1 MIPRALGGIPLVGG
15 TDWDDRKD
23 NTASMSGVGN
33 NMNAHMKI
41 EKRLPLDLADKWK
54 RLLASQGGDPEALAL
69 AAVELL
75 WKKYGKD
82 VEKFE
87 RGDLAYRKKLAAEY
101 VRTVRPANRESA
113 LLGRFDRK
121 LDAKRCLRIPSEW
134 FSLMG
139 EPKSVV
145 VLADPSEKC
154 LDIVPEAT
162 FAAEV
167 RRLRRRAAKDAS
179 SRKELGRLECGA
191 VHLEVRGGRAI
202 SIPAALLKFA
212 AIKDRV
218 ALFGSIRYAK
228 VWNPKLL
235 SASDEMTEAEIERC
249 LEEVKC

>member
-1 MIPRALGGIPLVGG
+1 MHLR
-15 TDWDDRKD
+15 WEMNDR
-23 NTASMSGVGN
+23 
-33 NMNAHMKI
+33 MKI
-41 EKRLPLDLADKWK
+41 DQTLTPDLAEKWK

-87 RGDLAYRKKLAAEY
+87 RDDLAYRKKLAAEY
-101 VRTVRPANRESA
+101 VRTVRPAKREGA

-121 LDAKRCLRIPSEW
+121 LDAKGCLRIPSEW
-134 FSLMG
+134 FALMG

-145 VLADPSEKC
+145 VLPDRAEKC
-154 LDIVPEAT
+154 LDLIPEAAYT
-162 FAAEV
+162 AELQ
-167 RRLRRRAAKDAS
+167 RLSRRAAKDAA

-202 SIPAALLKFA
+202 VIPAALLKFV
-212 AIKDRV
+212 AIRDRASLV
-218 ALFGSIRYAK
+218 GSIRYAK

>member
-1 MIPRALGGIPLVGG
+1 MTTRIKINQPL
-15 TDWDDRKD
+15 T
-23 NTASMSGVGN
+23 
-33 NMNAHMKI
+33 
-41 EKRLPLDLADKWK
+41 PDLAGKWK

-101 VRTVRPANRESA
+101 VRAVRPANREGA
-113 LLGRFDRK
+113 LLGRFDLK

-134 FSLMG
+134 FVLMG
-139 EPKSVV
+139 EPKGVV
-145 VLADPSEKC
+145 VLPDPNEKC
-154 LDIVPEAT
+154 LDLVPEAT
-162 FAAEV
+162 FTAEV
-167 RRLRRRAAKDAS
+167 NRLRRRAAKDAA

-191 VHLEVRGGRAI
+191 VHLEVRGVRAI

-212 AIKDRV
+212 AIRDR
-218 ALFGSIRYAK
+218 ASLEGSIRYAK

-235 SASDEMTEAEIERC
+235 PPSGEMTEAEIERY
-249 LEEVKC
+249 LAGKC

>member
-1 MIPRALGGIPLVGG
+1 MNVHLKIDQPL
-15 TDWDDRKD
+15 T
-23 NTASMSGVGN
+23 
-33 NMNAHMKI
+33 
-41 EKRLPLDLADKWK
+41 PDLAEKWK
-54 RLLASQGGDPEALAL
+54 WLLASQGEDPEALAL

-101 VRTVRPANRESA
+101 VRTVRPANREGA

-121 LDAKRCLRIPSEW
+121 IDAKRGLRIPSEW
-134 FSLMG
+134 FALMG

-145 VLADPSEKC
+145 VLPDPSEKC
-154 LDIVPEAT
+154 LDLIPEAT
-162 FAAEV
+162 YTAEV
-167 RRLRRRAAKDAS
+167 KRLRRRAAKDAA

-202 SIPAALLKFA
+202 VIPAALLKFA
-212 AIKDRV
+212 AIRDRASLV
-218 ALFGSIRYAK
+218 GSIRYAK
-228 VWNPKLL
+228 VWNPKQPPP
-235 SASDEMTEAEIERC
+235 SGDMTEAEIERC

>member
-1 MIPRALGGIPLVGG
+1 MTTR
-15 TDWDDRKD
+15 
-23 NTASMSGVGN
+23 
-33 NMNAHMKI
+33 MKI
-41 EKRLPLDLADKWK
+41 DQPLTPDLAEKWK

-87 RGDLAYRKKLAAEY
+87 RDDLAYRKKLAAEY
-101 VRTVRPANRESA
+101 VRTVRPANREGA

-121 LDAKRCLRIPSEW
+121 IDAKRGLRIPSDW
-134 FSLMG
+134 FVLMG

-145 VLADPSEKC
+145 VLPDPSEKC
-154 LDIVPEAT
+154 LDLIPEAAYT
-162 FAAEV
+162 AEV
-167 RRLRRRAAKDAS
+167 KRLRRRAAKDAA

-202 SIPAALLKFA
+202 VIPAALLKFA
-212 AIKDRV
+212 AIRDRASLV
-218 ALFGSIRYAK
+218 GSIRYAK

-235 SASDEMTEAEIERC
+235 PPSDEMTEAEIERC

>member
-1 MIPRALGGIPLVGG
+1 MERGRM
-15 TDWDDRKD
+15 TTR
-23 NTASMSGVGN
+23 
-33 NMNAHMKI
+33 MKI
-41 EKRLPLDLADKWK
+41 NQPLTPDLAEKWK

-101 VRTVRPANRESA
+101 VRTVRPANREGA

-134 FSLMG
+134 FALMG
-139 EPKSVV
+139 EPKGVV
-145 VLADPSEKC
+145 VLPDPSEKC
-154 LDIVPEAT
+154 LDLVPEAT
-162 FAAEV
+162 YTAEV
-167 RRLRRRAAKDAS
+167 KRLRRRAAKDAA

-191 VHLEVRGGRAI
+191 VHLEVRGGRVI

-212 AIKDRV
+212 AIRDRASLV
-218 ALFGSIRYAK
+218 GSIRYAK
-228 VWNPKLL
+228 VWNPKQLPP
-235 SASDEMTEAEIERC
+235 SGDMTEAEIERY
-249 LEEVKC
+249 LAEVRGDES

>member
-1 MIPRALGGIPLVGG
+1 MTKMTTR
-15 TDWDDRKD
+15 
-23 NTASMSGVGN
+23 
-33 NMNAHMKI
+33 MKI
-41 EKRLPLDLADKWK
+41 DQPLTPDLAEKWK

-101 VRTVRPANRESA
+101 VRTVRPAKREGA

-134 FSLMG
+134 LELMG

-145 VLADPSEKC
+145 VLPDPSEKC
-154 LDIVPEAT
+154 LDLIPEAT
-162 FAAEV
+162 YTAEV
-167 RRLRRRAAKDAS
+167 RRLRRRAAKDAA

-202 SIPAALLKFA
+202 VIPAALLKFA
-212 AIKDRV
+212 AIRDCASLV
-218 ALFGSIRYAK
+218 GSIRYAK

>member
-1 MIPRALGGIPLVGG
+1 MKRI
-15 TDWDDRKD
+15 
-23 NTASMSGVGN
+23 
-33 NMNAHMKI
+33 AHSHMLADSTPTRMKI
-41 EKRLPLDLADKWK
+41 NQPLTPDLAKKWQ

-82 VEKFE
+82 VERFE
-87 RGDLAYRKKLAAEY
+87 RDDLAYRKKLAAEY
-101 VRTVRPANRESA
+101 VRTVRPASREGA

-121 LDAKRCLRIPSEW
+121 LDAKRCLRVPSEW
-134 FSLMG
+134 FELMG

-145 VLADPSEKC
+145 VLPDPNEKC
-154 LDIVPEAT
+154 LDLVPEAT

-167 RRLRRRAAKDAS
+167 KRLRRRAAKDAAA
-179 SRKELGRLECGA
+179 RRELGCLERGA
-191 VHLEVRGGRAI
+191 VHLEVGANCGI
-202 SIPAALLKFA
+202 IVPAALLKFA

-218 ALFGSIRYAK
+218 ALLGSIRYVK

>member
-1 MIPRALGGIPLVGG
+1 MTTR
-15 TDWDDRKD
+15 
-23 NTASMSGVGN
+23 
-33 NMNAHMKI
+33 MKI
-41 EKRLPLDLADKWK
+41 NEPLTPDLAKKWK
-54 RLLASQGGDPEALAL
+54 RLLASQGGEPEALAL

-101 VRTVRPANRESA
+101 VRTVRPANREGA

-145 VLADPSEKC
+145 VLPDPSEKC
-154 LDIVPEAT
+154 LDLILEAT
-162 FAAEV
+162 YTAEV
-167 RRLRRRAAKDAS
+167 RRLRRRAAKDAA
-179 SRKELGRLECGA
+179 SRKELGRLESGA

-212 AIKDRV
+212 AIRDRV
-218 ALFGSIRYAK
+218 SLVGLIRYAK

-235 SASDEMTEAEIERC
+235 PPSGDMTEAEIERY
-249 LEEVKC
+249 LADGEK

>member
-1 MIPRALGGIPLVGG
+1 MKCI
-15 TDWDDRKD
+15 
-23 NTASMSGVGN
+23 
-33 NMNAHMKI
+33 AHSLMLADSAPTRMKI
-41 EKRLPLDLADKWK
+41 NQPLTPDLAERWK

-87 RGDLAYRKKLAAEY
+87 RDDLAYRKKLAAEY
-101 VRTVRPANRESA
+101 VRTVRPAKREGA
-113 LLGRFDRK
+113 LVGRFDRK

-134 FSLMG
+134 FALMG

-154 LDIVPEAT
+154 LDLVPEAT

-167 RRLRRRAAKDAS
+167 KRLRRMAAKDAA
-179 SRKELGRLECGA
+179 SRRELGRLERGA
-191 VHLEVRGGRAI
+191 VYLAVRGGHVV
-202 SIPAALLKFA
+202 SMPATLLKFA

-218 ALFGSIRYAK
+218 ALLGSIRYAK
-228 VWNPKLL
+228 VWNPKQLPL
-235 SASDEMTEAEIERC
+235 SGEMTEAEIERC
-249 LEEVKC
+249 LEEVSLA

>member
-1 MIPRALGGIPLVGG
+1 MTNR
-15 TDWDDRKD
+15 
-23 NTASMSGVGN
+23 
-33 NMNAHMKI
+33 MKI
-41 EKRLPLDLADKWK
+41 DQPLTPDLAEKWK

-101 VRTVRPANRESA
+101 VRTVRPAKREGA

-134 FSLMG
+134 FALMG

-145 VLADPSEKC
+145 VLPDPSEKC
-154 LDIVPEAT
+154 LDLIPEAT
-162 FAAEV
+162 YTAEV
-167 RRLRRRAAKDAS
+167 KRLRRRAAKDAA
-179 SRKELGRLECGA
+179 SRKELRSLERGA
-191 VHLEVRGGRAI
+191 ERLEVRGGRAI
-202 SIPAALLKFA
+202 VIPAALLKFA
-212 AIKDRV
+212 AIRDRASLV
-218 ALFGSIRYAK
+218 GSIRYAK
-228 VWNPKLL
+228 VWNPKQLPP
-235 SASDEMTEAEIERC
+235 SGDMTEAEIERC